1 MMVDQNDQTD
11 HTGPTGPTG
20 RLDAAQQIYDQC
32 RRRRVVVS
40 NQCFELHNKAHQYAQ
55 RYKLLHQ
62 AHQLAAQAVQ
72 QIPVVHS
79 SALLAKLRDSCVQF
93 VQMVSHEKS
102 SCLQVC
108 AECAFQVGQLILAGV
123 SQTSNLPV
131 TMLRCKLKSLVE
143 QACKQQQKQQG
154 LEGLYGLEGLEGL
167 DWLYGS
173 ASNVPDELSLSS
185 LPVNVDAIYHKVKQ
199 LMHRAE
205 CCLDKVLFKL
215 QDSQLVDCHYA
226 ACLYGL
232 KYRAACQATNYL
244 AHKQHNHHQRNQHQH
259 NQHDQTGYAKFQK
272 KLCDSH
278 HKMICLTGQAVCCL
292 TNQAVRQA
300 GCLPGKLYKLLHKLY

>member
-1 MMVDQNDQTD
+1 MVDQNDQTD

-93 VQMVSHEKS
+93 VQMVSHEKT

-154 LEGLYGLEGLEGL
+154 LEGLEGLEGL
-167 DWLYGS
+167 DCLYGS

-185 LPVNVDAIYHKVKQ
+185 LQGLAVNVDAIYHKVKQ

-226 ACLYGL
+226 ACLNGL